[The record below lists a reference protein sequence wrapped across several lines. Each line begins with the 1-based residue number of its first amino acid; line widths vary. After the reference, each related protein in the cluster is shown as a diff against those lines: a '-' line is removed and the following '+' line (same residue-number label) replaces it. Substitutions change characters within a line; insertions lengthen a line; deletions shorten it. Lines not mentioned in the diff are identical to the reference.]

1 MLTIYAMV
9 VLVRSSRLLIQ
20 GKKEKWGDVEEW
32 EKEEENLDVLFR
44 AIVCISIGF
53 FVHGNY

>member
-1 MLTIYAMV
+1 MLIIYALV

-32 EKEEENLDVLFR
+32 EKEEEKLDVLFR

>member
-9 VLVRSSRLLIQ
+9 VLVRSSGLLIQ
-20 GKKEKWGDVEEW
+20 FKKEKWGDVEDW

-44 AIVCISIGF
+44 AIVCISLGF
-53 FVHGNY
+53 FVHGN

>member
-1 MLTIYAMV
+1 MLTIYTLV

-53 FVHGNY
+53 FVHGN

>member
-1 MLTIYAMV
+1 MLTIYALV

-53 FVHGNY
+53 FVHGN